1 MDLLADRWRTGA
13 DVKVAK
19 SGVKH
24 QRQLPD
30 VADNSGMSQ
39 ATHGWIAG
47 EQQKFMSRFGNWFRK
62 NQPPQD
68 EPPVNGED
76 GNGPMLSGDGDN
88 GDGEDR
94 EQNQHRNTETT
105 GGLDLE
111 TRNTLFRPWARRDNA
126 IENLQRGLGAL
137 SDLLV
142 SLRDNMERQSQ
153 RQEEL
158 LGHLS
163 SLPEALRSIP
173 EASRAQSEALNSIHQ
188 SIERQTTQQSKL
200 GEVLDRLSTA
210 DSQQGRTLEALQ
222 QTVGS
227 LSEHDQAISL
237 NMQSLGMSLESM
249 SNNTQSSAQ
258 VLEQLRDN
266 TARRDGELERV
277 IKRQNTRFTTM
288 LTIAI
293 VLSVGALTAVSTF
306 GYLAY
311 EALTKIK

>member
-1 MDLLADRWRTGA
+1 M
-13 DVKVAK
+13 
-19 SGVKH
+19 
-24 QRQLPD
+24 
-30 VADNSGMSQ
+30 
-39 ATHGWIAG
+39 AG

-62 NQPPQD
+62 NQLPQD

-88 GDGEDR
+88 GDGEDHDPH
-94 EQNQHRNTETT
+94 ENNTSNQTT

-111 TRNTLFRPWARRDNA
+111 TRNTIFRPWAKRDNA
-126 IENLQRGLGAL
+126 IDNLQRGIGAL

-163 SLPEALRSIP
+163 MLPEALKAIP
-173 EASRAQSEALNSIHQ
+173 EAGRAQSEALGAIHQ
-188 SIERQTTQQSKL
+188 SIERQNSQQSKL
-200 GEVLDRLSTA
+200 GDILDRLSTA
-210 DSQQGRTLEALQ
+210 DVQQSRTLEALQ

-227 LSEHDQAISL
+227 LNEHDQAIST
-237 NMQSLGMSLESM
+237 NMQSLGIALESM
-249 SNNTQSSAQ
+249 SNNSQSSAR
-258 VLEQLRDN
+258 VFEQLRDN

-277 IKRQNTRFTTM
+277 IKRQNTRFTTL
-288 LTIAI
+288 LTVAI

-311 EALTKIK
+311 EAMTKIK

>member
-1 MDLLADRWRTGA
+1 M
-13 DVKVAK
+13 
-19 SGVKH
+19 
-24 QRQLPD
+24 
-30 VADNSGMSQ
+30 ADNFGMSQ

-62 NQPPQD
+62 NQPPQE
-68 EPPVNGED
+68 EPPVNGDD
-76 GNGPMLSGDGDN
+76 GNGPMLSGGGDN
-88 GDGEDR
+88 GDNGDNEDR
-94 EQNQHRNTETT
+94 DQNTSSQTS

-111 TRNTLFRPWARRDNA
+111 TRNTLFRPWAKRDNA
-126 IENLQRGLGAL
+126 IENLQRGIGAL

-163 SLPEALRSIP
+163 SLPEALRAIP
-173 EASRAQSEALNSIHQ
+173 ESNREALSAIQQ
-188 SIERQTTQQSKL
+188 SIERQTGQQSKL
-200 GEVLDRLSTA
+200 GEILDRLSTA
-210 DSQQGRTLEALQ
+210 DTQQGRTLEALQ
-222 QTVGS
+222 QTVSS
-227 LSEHDQAISL
+227 LNEHDQAISS
-237 NMQSLGMSLESM
+237 NMQSLGISLESM
-249 SNNTQSSAQ
+249 SNNSQSSAQ

-311 EALTKIK
+311 EALNKIK

>member
-1 MDLLADRWRTGA
+1 
-13 DVKVAK
+13 
-19 SGVKH
+19 
-24 QRQLPD
+24 
-30 VADNSGMSQ
+30 MSQ

-88 GDGEDR
+88 GDHHDR
-94 EQNQHRNTETT
+94 DQDKNTETT
-105 GGLDLE
+105 GGLELE
-111 TRNTLFRPWARRDNA
+111 TRNTIFRPWARRDNA
-126 IENLQRGLGAL
+126 IENLQRGIGAL

-153 RQEEL
+153 RQDEL

-163 SLPEALRSIP
+163 TLPEALRAIP
-173 EASRAQSEALNSIHQ
+173 EASRVQSEALSAIQQ
-188 SIERQTTQQSKL
+188 SIERQNNQQSKL
-200 GEVLDRLSTA
+200 GDILDRLSTA
-210 DSQQGRTLEALQ
+210 DIQQGRTLEALQ

-227 LSEHDQAISL
+227 LNEHDQAISL
-237 NMQSLGMSLESM
+237 NMQSLGVSLESM
-249 SNNTQSSAQ
+249 STNSQSSAQ

-293 VLSVGALTAVSTF
+293 VMSVAALSAVSTF

-311 EALTKIK
+311 EALSKAR

>member
-1 MDLLADRWRTGA
+1 M
-13 DVKVAK
+13 
-19 SGVKH
+19 
-24 QRQLPD
+24 
-30 VADNSGMSQ
+30 ADNFGMSQ

-62 NQPPQD
+62 NQPSND
-68 EPPVNGED
+68 EPPVNGDD

-88 GDGEDR
+88 GDHHDR
-94 EQNQHRNTETT
+94 DQDNQIETT
-105 GGLDLE
+105 GGLELE
-111 TRNTLFRPWARRDNA
+111 TRNSLFRPWARRDNA
-126 IENLQRGLGAL
+126 IDNLQRGIGAL

-163 SLPEALRSIP
+163 SLPQVLRSIP
-173 EASRAQSEALNSIHQ
+173 EAGRVQSEALSAIHQ
-188 SIERQTTQQSKL
+188 SIERQNSQQSKL
-200 GEVLDRLSTA
+200 GDILDRLSAA
-210 DSQQGRTLEALQ
+210 DTQQGRTLEALQ
-222 QTVGS
+222 QTVSS
-227 LSEHDQAISL
+227 LNEHDQTIST
-237 NMQSLGMSLESM
+237 NMQSLGMSLESV
-249 SNNTQSSAQ
+249 SNNSESSAR

-288 LTIAI
+288 LTVAI
-293 VLSVGALTAVSTF
+293 VLSVAALSAVSTF

-311 EALTKIK
+311 EAISKTH

>member
-1 MDLLADRWRTGA
+1 
-13 DVKVAK
+13 
-19 SGVKH
+19 
-24 QRQLPD
+24 
-30 VADNSGMSQ
+30 MSQ

-47 EQQKFMSRFGNWFRK
+47 EQQKFMARFGNWFRK

-68 EPPVNGED
+68 EPPVNGDD

-88 GDGEDR
+88 GDNDDR
-94 EQNQHRNTETT
+94 DQNIHNQTT

-111 TRNTLFRPWARRDNA
+111 TRNTIFRPWAKRDNA
-126 IENLQRGLGAL
+126 IDNLQRGIGAL

-163 SLPEALRSIP
+163 TLPEVLRAIP
-173 EASRAQSEALNSIHQ
+173 ESNRAQSEALGAIHQ
-188 SIERQTTQQSKL
+188 SIERQTNQQSKL
-200 GEVLDRLSTA
+200 GEILDRLSTA
-210 DSQQGRTLEALQ
+210 DTQQGRTLEALQ
-222 QTVGS
+222 QTVSS
-227 LSEHDQAISL
+227 LNEHDQAISS
-237 NMQSLGMSLESM
+237 NMQSLGIALESM
-249 SNNTQSSAQ
+249 SNNSQSSAQ

-266 TARRDGELERV
+266 AARRDGELERV

-311 EALTKIK
+311 EAMSKAR

>member
-1 MDLLADRWRTGA
+1 M
-13 DVKVAK
+13 
-19 SGVKH
+19 
-24 QRQLPD
+24 
-30 VADNSGMSQ
+30 
-39 ATHGWIAG
+39 AG

-62 NQPPQD
+62 NQTPHD
-68 EPPVNGED
+68 EPPINGED

-88 GDGEDR
+88 GDDNDR
-94 EQNQHRNTETT
+94 DENKIEKLEGNLETT
-105 GGLDLE
+105 GGLELE
-111 TRNTLFRPWARRDNA
+111 TRNTLFRPWAKRDNA
-126 IENLQRGLGAL
+126 IENLHRGLGAL

-163 SLPEALRSIP
+163 SLPEVLRTIP
-173 EASRAQSEALNSIHQ
+173 ESNRVHSQALSAIQQ
-188 SIERQTTQQSKL
+188 SIERQNSEQSKL
-200 GEVLDRLSTA
+200 GDILDRLSTA
-210 DSQQGRTLEALQ
+210 DSQQGRTLDALQ
-222 QTVGS
+222 QTVSS
-227 LSEHDQAISL
+227 LGDHDQAISV
-237 NMQSLGMSLESM
+237 NMQSLGIALESM
-249 SNNTQSSAQ
+249 STNSQSSAQ

>member
-1 MDLLADRWRTGA
+1 M
-13 DVKVAK
+13 
-19 SGVKH
+19 
-24 QRQLPD
+24 
-30 VADNSGMSQ
+30 
-39 ATHGWIAG
+39 AG

-68 EPPVNGED
+68 EPPVNGDD

-88 GDGEDR
+88 GDGENHD
-94 EQNQHRNTETT
+94 ENNNTETT

-111 TRNTLFRPWARRDNA
+111 TRNTIFRPWAKRDNA

-163 SLPEALRSIP
+163 TLPDALRAIP
-173 EASRAQSEALNSIHQ
+173 EASRAQSEALSSIHQ

-200 GEVLDRLSTA
+200 GDVLDRLSTA
-210 DSQQGRTLEALQ
+210 DTQQGRTLEALQ
-222 QTVGS
+222 QTVGA
-227 LSEHDQAISL
+227 LGENEQAISQ
-237 NMQSLGMSLESM
+237 NMQSLGISLESM

-311 EALTKIK
+311 EALNKIK